1 MSVDAVVVPSGPI
14 PTQVSVLIARLA
26 RVVRHRLEQVL
37 TPTGLRQRD
46 VVALSYLRGFGPTAQ
61 QALAERL
68 RMDPSS
74 LVCLLND
81 LEESGLIVRTR
92 DRSDR
97 RRAIV
102 QLSADGEQALC
113 EVDHAVEAVEREML
127 TGLDADERMVLRRLL
142 ARLPVDSELAL
153 ADADG

>member
-1 MSVDAVVVPSGPI
+1 MSAETAAVQIGPV

-37 TPTGLRQRD
+37 TPTGLRQRH

-61 QALAERL
+61 QSLAERL

-81 LEESGLIVRTR
+81 LEEAGLVVRTR

-102 QLSADGEQALC
+102 QLSPDGERALR
-113 EVDHAVEAVEREML
+113 EVDDAVEAVEREML
-127 TGLDADERMVLRRLL
+127 TDLDADERTTLRRLL
-142 ARLPVDSELAL
+142 ARLPVAGEWAL
-153 ADADG
+153 ADGD

>member
-1 MSVDAVVVPSGPI
+1 MSPDSAVLPAGPI

-46 VVALSYLRGFGPTAQ
+46 VVALSYLRGSGPTAQ

-81 LEESGLIVRTR
+81 LEESELIIRTR
-92 DRSDR
+92 DRTDR

-102 QLSADGEQALC
+102 QLSPAGEHALC

-127 TGLDADERMVLRRLL
+127 TGLDADERMTLRGLL
-142 ARLPVDSELAL
+142 ARLPVASELAL
-153 ADADG
+153 PTGED

>member
-1 MSVDAVVVPSGPI
+1 MAAETAAVQVGPV

-37 TPTGLRQRD
+37 TPTGLRQRH

-61 QALAERL
+61 QSLAQRL

-81 LEESGLIVRTR
+81 LEEAGLIVRTR

-102 QLSADGEQALC
+102 LLSAEGERALC
-113 EVDHAVEAVEREML
+113 KVDDAVEAVEREML
-127 TGLDADERMVLRRLL
+127 TGLDADERRTLRRLL
-142 ARLPVDSELAL
+142 ARLPAAGEWAL
-153 ADADG
+153 PDGE

>member
-1 MSVDAVVVPSGPI
+1 MSAESAAMQVGQV

-37 TPTGLRQRD
+37 TPTGLRQRH

-61 QALAERL
+61 QSLAERL

-81 LEESGLIVRTR
+81 LEESGLVVRTR

-102 QLSADGEQALC
+102 QLSPDGERALRQ
-113 EVDHAVEAVEREML
+113 VDHAVEAVEREML
-127 TGLDADERMVLRRLL
+127 TGLDADERSTLRRLL
-142 ARLPVDSELAL
+142 ARLPVANDWAL
-153 ADADG
+153 AAGE

>member
-1 MSVDAVVVPSGPI
+1 MSAETAAVQIGPV

-37 TPTGLRQRD
+37 TPTGLRQRH

-61 QALAERL
+61 QSLAESL

-81 LEESGLIVRTR
+81 LEEPGLVVRTR

-102 QLSADGEQALC
+102 QLSPDGERALC
-113 EVDHAVEAVEREML
+113 
-127 TGLDADERMVLRRLL
+127 
-142 ARLPVDSELAL
+142 
-153 ADADG
+153 

>member
-1 MSVDAVVVPSGPI
+1 MSVEGAVVQAGPV

-37 TPTGLRQRD
+37 TPTGLRQRH

-61 QALAERL
+61 QSLAERL

-81 LEESGLIVRTR
+81 LEEAGLIVRTR

-102 QLSADGEQALC
+102 QLAPEGERALC
-113 EVDHAVEAVEREML
+113 EVDDAVEAVEREML
-127 TGLDADERMVLRRLL
+127 TGLDADERRTLRRLL
-142 ARLPVDSELAL
+142 ARLPVASEWAL
-153 ADADG
+153 GDGD

>member
-1 MSVDAVVVPSGPI
+1 MSAETAAIQAGPV

-37 TPTGLRQRD
+37 TPTGLRQRH

-61 QALAERL
+61 QSLGERL

-81 LEESGLIVRTR
+81 LEEAGLVVRTR

-102 QLSADGEQALC
+102 RLSPEGERALR

-127 TGLDADERMVLRRLL
+127 TGLDADECRTLRRLL
-142 ARLPVDSELAL
+142 ARLPVGSEWAL
-153 ADADG
+153 PAGD

>member
-1 MSVDAVVVPSGPI
+1 MSGETAAVQIGPV

-61 QALAERL
+61 QSLAERL

-81 LEESGLIVRTR
+81 LEEAGLVVRTR

-102 QLSADGEQALC
+102 QLSPDGERALC

-127 TGLDADERMVLRRLL
+127 TGLDADECRTLRRLL
-142 ARLPVDSELAL
+142 ARLPVASEWAL
-153 ADADG
+153 ADDD

>member
-1 MSVDAVVVPSGPI
+1 MSTETVAMQVGPV

-37 TPTGLRQRD
+37 TPTGLRQRH

-61 QALAERL
+61 QSLAERL

-81 LEESGLIVRTR
+81 LEESGLVVRTR

-102 QLSADGEQALC
+102 QLSPDGERALR
-113 EVDHAVEAVEREML
+113 EVDHAVEAVEREIL
-127 TGLDADERMVLRRLL
+127 TGLDADERRTLRRLL
-142 ARLPVDSELAL
+142 ARLPVASEWAL
-153 ADADG
+153 PTAD

>member
-1 MSVDAVVVPSGPI
+1 MSAETVAVQVGPV

-37 TPTGLRQRD
+37 TPTGLRQRH

-61 QALAERL
+61 QSLAEQL

-81 LEESGLIVRTR
+81 LEEAGLVLRTR

-102 QLSADGEQALC
+102 QLSPDGERALRR
-113 EVDHAVEAVEREML
+113 VDHAVEAVEQEML
-127 TGLDADERMVLRRLL
+127 TGLDADERLTLRRLL
-142 ARLPVDSELAL
+142 ARLPVAGEWAL
-153 ADADG
+153 VDGE

>member
-1 MSVDAVVVPSGPI
+1 VSAETVAMQAGPV

-37 TPTGLRQRD
+37 TPTGLRQRH

-61 QALAERL
+61 QSLAERL

-81 LEESGLIVRTR
+81 LEEAGLVVRTR

-102 QLSADGEQALC
+102 QLSTDGEQALR

-127 TGLDADERMVLRRLL
+127 TGLDADERRTLRKLL
-142 ARLPVDSELAL
+142 ARLPVASEWAL
-153 ADADG
+153 PTGD

>member
-1 MSVDAVVVPSGPI
+1 MSGETAAVQIGPV

-37 TPTGLRQRD
+37 TPTGLRQRH

-61 QALAERL
+61 AALAERL

-81 LEESGLIVRTR
+81 LEEAGLVVRTR

-102 QLSADGEQALC
+102 QLSPDGERALC
-113 EVDHAVEAVEREML
+113 EVDDAVEAVEREML
-127 TGLDADERMVLRRLL
+127 TDLDADERTTLRRLL
-142 ARLPVDSELAL
+142 ARLPVAGEWAL
-153 ADADG
+153 ADGE

>member
-1 MSVDAVVVPSGPI
+1 MSAETAAMQIGPV

-37 TPTGLRQRD
+37 TPTGLRQRH

-61 QALAERL
+61 QSLAERL

-81 LEESGLIVRTR
+81 LEEAGLVLRTR

-102 QLSADGEQALC
+102 QLSPDGERALR
-113 EVDHAVEAVEREML
+113 EVDDAVEAVEREML
-127 TGLDADERMVLRRLL
+127 TDLDADERTTLRRLL
-142 ARLPVDSELAL
+142 ARLPVAGEWAL
-153 ADADG
+153 ADGE